1 MGLLRKADLILL
13 HPPTVY
19 DFRKEPIF
27 WGPISDVVPSSYV
40 FEMYPVGFNS
50 ITGYLVKNKI
60 ETRVINLAYRML
72 TDSKY
77 DCRKIIEGLK
87 PTAFGIDLHWLPH
100 AHGAIEIAKICKE
113 VHPRIPVI
121 LGGYSATYF
130 HAEILNSYPRVVD
143 YILRGDSTE
152 ESLLELMRCIKN
164 NSPIDHIPNLSWL
177 DDSGQIRSNPIVC
190 SSDSADKYYN
200 DYLCMFRMAFKY
212 MDIRSQIPF
221 IGWWEYPITAIMTV
235 RGCTQN
241 CAICGGSAH
250 AMNGLC
256 NRKKPSYCTPG
267 KVIRDVKRMASYTS
281 APIFLIGDLNQA
293 GEDYASSVLDGLKSL
308 RLKNDIV
315 LELFNYAP
323 ESFFRRASRAC
334 SNLNFEMSPESHDEE
349 VRRLAGKHYKN
360 SEIEQNIEWALSY
373 GAKKFDIYYMT
384 GIPGQTYNSVMDTI
398 DYCEHLMKRFD
409 SRLMPFI
416 SPLAPFIDPSSL
428 VWDHT
433 EKYGYKLLY
442 KTLEEHRQAL
452 LQPSWK
458 YILSYETKWMNR
470 DQIVDAT
477 YEAGRRLNLLKIKYG
492 QIDKDKGEC
501 TDRRIKA
508 AMDLNGRIDRILLE
522 EPEEEKRRA
531 RLMELKKEMEVY
543 SLSTICDTDE
553 IKWRV
558 IGRRYKI
565 LKILKD
571 CLFDGS

>member
-27 WGPISDVVPSSYV
+27 WGPISDVVPSSYI

-50 ITGYLVKNKI
+50 ITECLVKNKI
-60 ETRVINLAYRML
+60 ETRIINLAYRML

-77 DCRKIIEGLK
+77 DCKKAIKGLRAM
-87 PTAFGIDLHWLPH
+87 AFGIDLHWLPH

-113 VHPRIPVI
+113 IHPWTPVI

-130 HAEILNSYPRVVD
+130 HEEILTLYPQVD

-152 ESLLELMRCIKN
+152 ESLLELMHCIKN
-164 NSPIDHIPNLSWL
+164 NRPINHISNLSWR
-177 DDSGQIRSNPIVC
+177 DSSGQIHSNPIIC
-190 SSDSADKYYN
+190 SPDSADNYYN

-212 MDIRSQIPF
+212 MDIKSQIPF

-250 AMNGLC
+250 AMQGLC
-256 NRKKPSYCTPG
+256 KRKKPSYRSPS
-267 KVIRDVKRMASYTS
+267 KVIQDVKRMASYTS

-293 GEDYASSVLDGLKSL
+293 GADYSSSVLDRLKAE
-308 RLKNDIV
+308 RIKNDIV

-323 ESFFRRASRAC
+323 ESFFKQASQAC
-334 SNLNFEMSPESHDEE
+334 PNLNFEMSPESHDEE
-349 VRRLAGKHYKN
+349 IRRLAGKHYKN

-384 GIPGQTYNSVMDTI
+384 GIPGQTYNSVMETI
-398 DYCEHLMKRFD
+398 DYCEYLMKRFD

-428 VWDHT
+428 VWDDP
-433 EKYGYKLLY
+433 ERYGYKLFY
-442 KTLEEHRQAL
+442 KSFEEHRKAL
-452 LQPSWK
+452 LHPSWK

-470 DQIVDAT
+470 GQIVEAT
-477 YEAGRRLNLLKIKYG
+477 YEAGLRLNLLKMKYG
-492 QIDKDKGEC
+492 QIKKDKGEC
-501 TDRRIKA
+501 MDRRIKA
-508 AMDLNGRIDRILLE
+508 AIDLNNRIDQILLE
-522 EPEEEKRRA
+522 EPEEEKRRT
-531 RLMELKKEMEVY
+531 RLIELKGDMEAY

-558 IGRRYKI
+558 LGNRFNI
-565 LKILKD
+565 LKILRD
-571 CLFDGS
+571 CLLEK